1 MLQSPLNK
9 TASPQAHSY
18 ITLKKVFTIEKLN
31 LTWNKE
37 TCFIKLPSAPP
48 LQKKKKKKK
57 LENFNPP
64 YLAENRGRW
73 KFKTLS
79 LQ

>member
-18 ITLKKVFTIEKLN
+18 ITLKKIFTIEKLN

-57 LENFNPP
+57 KNWKILIPP
-64 YLAENRGRW
+64 IWLRTEVGGNLRP
-73 KFKTLS
+73 
-79 LQ
+79 